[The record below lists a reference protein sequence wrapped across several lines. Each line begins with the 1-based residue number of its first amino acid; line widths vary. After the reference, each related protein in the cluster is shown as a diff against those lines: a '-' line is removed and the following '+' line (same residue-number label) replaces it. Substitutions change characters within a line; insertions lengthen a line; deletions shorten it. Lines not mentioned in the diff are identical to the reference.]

1 MEGGGHIRTSI
12 VSELS
17 LVVKGPCEGHV
28 QFCSASL
35 TRLTCAHFE
44 DEITASAAGPK
55 MWESDQHGATCV
67 HWGVAVGAHCPRL
80 FNGDLVGIFC

>member
-1 MEGGGHIRTSI
+1 MEGGGHIHTSI

-17 LVVKGPCEGHV
+17 LGVKGPCEGHV

-44 DEITASAAGPK
+44 DEITASAKDMGERPARG
-55 MWESDQHGATCV
+55 HLCAL
-67 HWGVAVGAHCPRL
+67 GVAVGAHCPRL